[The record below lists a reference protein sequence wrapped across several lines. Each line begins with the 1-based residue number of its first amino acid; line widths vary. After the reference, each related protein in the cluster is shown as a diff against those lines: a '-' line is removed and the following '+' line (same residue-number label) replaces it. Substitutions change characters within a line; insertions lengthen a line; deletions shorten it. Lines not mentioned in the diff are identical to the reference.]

1 MEIWTLTFSNNMA
14 DLSGVYS
21 TKEKAI
27 EAATHHFNELKDYI
41 KDLYIEYE
49 KSWCCRWVFIFVNPD
64 GCIRPSVE
72 VATIQKFTVDK
83 IA

>member
-1 MEIWTLTFSNNMA
+1 MEVWTLTFSNDMA
-14 DLSGVYS
+14 DLNVVYS

-41 KDLYIEYE
+41 KDLYKEHE
-49 KSWCCRWVFIFVNPD
+49 GSWGCRWVLIFVDPD
-64 GCIRPSVE
+64 GRIRPSVE
-72 VATIQKFTVDK
+72 EVEIQNFIVDE

>member
-1 MEIWTLTFSNNMA
+1 MGVWTLTFSNDMA

-41 KDLYIEYE
+41 KDLYKEYE
-49 KSWCCRWVFIFVNPD
+49 ESWGCRWVLIFVDPD
-64 GCIRPSVE
+64 ERIRPSVE
-72 VATIQKFTVDK
+72 VATIQKFIVDE